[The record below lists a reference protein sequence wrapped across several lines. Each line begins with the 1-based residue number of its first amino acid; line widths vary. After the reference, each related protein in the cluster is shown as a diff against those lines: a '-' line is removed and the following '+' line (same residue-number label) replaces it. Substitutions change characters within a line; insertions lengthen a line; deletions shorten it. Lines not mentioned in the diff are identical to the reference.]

1 MKSELDHPRVLVVI
15 RCIPQKYTWVVQFR
29 QIKSELDH
37 PRILVGNTFPPDDSS
52 PDKILLFAVVA
63 VAIVIKIRN
72 IRGVGSL
79 GAMGHPRLQNFAEKI
94 IFFEI
99 RCVPPHSDFNGD
111 VRR

>member
-63 VAIVIKIRN
+63 VAIVIKVRN
-72 IRGVGSL
+72 LRGVGSL
-79 GAMGHPRLQNFAEKI
+79 GAMGHPRVQNFAEKI
-94 IFFEI
+94 IFF
-99 RCVPPHSDFNGD
+99 RNSMCAPPQRF
-111 VRR
+111 